1 MRPDIQTFLT
11 TLRRGKGAYV
21 PLAELGIHPDIKSRL
36 LGRPC
41 TTLSDDVDFWFLAGY
56 DYIKL
61 QPTVDF
67 NPGRIGEAERATY
80 QADGTLGRK
89 WASEGS
95 GVITSEQA
103 LERYRFP
110 AASDFDYAKFEEVDS
125 LLPDGMGVIGQY
137 GDIFTMTWEMMGF
150 ETFSLALYE
159 DPALV
164 ERLNTRLGE
173 LVLSMFEHL
182 ATCDSVDALWY
193 SDDIAYASGLMVS
206 PPVLDRFFFPWLE
219 KIGHLA
225 RTSGKPLLYHSDG
238 VLFDVMDKIVGCG
251 VDALH
256 PIEPKAMD
264 LGEVKRRFGDRL
276 CLMGHVDV
284 DLLSRGTTDEVKAM
298 VKKNIDV
305 AAANG
310 GYCVGSSN
318 SIPEYVKYENYIAM
332 LEAAREFG

>member
-1 MRPDIQTFLT
+1 
-11 TLRRGKGAYV
+11 
-21 PLAELGIHPDIKSRL
+21 
-36 LGRPC
+36 
-41 TTLSDDVDFWFLAGY
+41 
-56 DYIKL
+56 
-61 QPTVDF
+61 
-67 NPGRIGEAERATY
+67 
-80 QADGTLGRK
+80 
-89 WASEGS
+89 
-95 GVITSEQA
+95 
-103 LERYRFP
+103 
-110 AASDFDYAKFEEVDS
+110 
-125 LLPDGMGVIGQY
+125 
-137 GDIFTMTWEMMGF
+137 
-150 ETFSLALYE
+150 
-159 DPALV
+159 
-164 ERLNTRLGE
+164 
-173 LVLSMFEHL
+173 
-182 ATCDSVDALWY
+182 
-193 SDDIAYASGLMVS
+193 
-206 PPVLDRFFFPWLE
+206 
-219 KIGHLA
+219 
-225 RTSGKPLLYHSDG
+225 